1 MKRNDW
7 ILVAVI
13 VLLAGIGLV
22 AYHSFGKQDANM
34 FVVTV
39 KGQVYGTYSLKKDRE
54 IYIND
59 TNVLVVKDGTADM
72 ITADCPDQI
81 CVEHRCISKSGETI
95 VCLPNQV
102 IVEIV
107 GGKGSD
113 TDAVTN

>member
-7 ILVAVI
+7 LLMAVI

-22 AYHSFGKQDANM
+22 AYHHFGKQDAKM
-34 FVVTV
+34 VVVTV
-39 KGQVYGTYSLKKDRE
+39 KGQVYGTYSLEKDRE

-59 TNVLVVKDGTADM
+59 TNILAVKDGMADM
-72 ITADCPDQI
+72 TTADCPDQI
-81 CVEHRCISKSGETI
+81 CVQHRVISKSGETI

-107 GGKGSD
+107 GGNDGEN
-113 TDAVTN
+113 DAVAN

>member
-7 ILVAVI
+7 ILMAVI
-13 VLLAGIGLV
+13 ILLAGIGLV
-22 AYHSFGKQDANM
+22 SYHSFGKQDAKM
-34 FVVTV
+34 LVVTV
-39 KGQVYGTYSLKKDRE
+39 NGQVYGTYSLKKDRE

-59 TNVLVVKDGTADM
+59 TNVLIVKDGMADM
-72 ITADCPDQI
+72 LTADCPDRI
-81 CVEHRCISKSGETI
+81 CVEHRSISKSKETI

-107 GGKGSD
+107 GGKDSD

>member
-7 ILVAVI
+7 ILMAVI
-13 VLLAGIGLV
+13 VLLAGICLV
-22 AYHSFGKQDANM
+22 SYHSFGKQDAKM
-34 FVVTV
+34 LVVTV
-39 KGQVYGTYSLKKDRE
+39 KGQVYGTYSLQKERE

-59 TNVLVVKDGTADM
+59 TNVLVVKDGMADM

-81 CVEHRCISKSGETI
+81 CVEHRSVSKSRETI

-107 GGKGSD
+107 GGKESD